1 MAKLLL
7 KKKVSNTV
15 TNRKHVY
22 LSYDGLEG
30 SHPGRQVAL
39 LDLVDQDL
47 GIRSY
52 RGFALRNF
60 STVQSQVHQLQ
71 LTKRSTYQHL
81 EALMPFL
88 DLHSP
93 LAPLPSE
100 VSSWGVLCPHRTRR
114 EGA

>member
-1 MAKLLL
+1 MAKLLY

-22 LSYDGLEG
+22 LSYDSLEE

-39 LDLVDQDL
+39 LDLVNQDL

-60 STVQSQVHQLQ
+60 STVQSQAHQLQ
-71 LTKRSTYQHL
+71 LTKRSTY
-81 EALMPFL
+81 PT
-88 DLHSP
+88 S
-93 LAPLPSE
+93 
-100 VSSWGVLCPHRTRR
+100 
-114 EGA
+114 